1 MFSVQKLTD
10 FLGATVTPGE
20 PVPEGY
26 VYLSGQTPFAHLHLL
41 ADRFAFFWAGTVE
54 IDRLAGCPSQME
66 RAAIT
71 SIMEAGVPP
80 PQWSPRMTL
89 SLGGQLAELRQDR
102 SGNRGLFAIWEPGTR
117 LTDQAAADSSPLD
130 MISLEETK
138 LKPALER
145 LPDLFAAHF
154 FLESQRRTLQLW
166 ATTQAAIEFPEVGV
180 GGNVPISSFALQL
193 FSETCSFIDLRDDPN
208 VKQRLLNDL
217 QHYTPRYINL

>member
-1 MFSVQKLTD
+1 MFSVQNLSI
-10 FLGATVTPGE
+10 FLATAVTPGE

-26 VYLSGQTPFAHLHLL
+26 VYLSDQRPFAHLHLL
-41 ADRFAFFWAGTVE
+41 PDSFAFFWAGTVG

-71 SIMEAGVPP
+71 SITQTGVQPP

-130 MISLEETK
+130 MISLEETE

-154 FLESQRRTLQLW
+154 FLESQRRTLQLM
-166 ATTQAAIEFPEVGV
+166 
-180 GGNVPISSFALQL
+180 GNHP
-193 FSETCSFIDLRDDPN
+193 TY
-208 VKQRLLNDL
+208 
-217 QHYTPRYINL
+217 H